1 MDRSSPLAAMMPP
14 PPVFLTEHE
23 QGPRLNLQSMLRRGS
38 HSHQSSLPNIPAAF
52 REFDPGFSPSFDSP
66 TTTLAADLSQNFHIA
81 KSPVLPTPRRS
92 LLPSFSFGA
101 KTSKFNRTPP
111 TQVSSSPN
119 GDAMDASPLPH
130 KSRPMLSATSSSTS
144 SSSFT
149 SLSSLKPIS
158 SNSSLDDSQESNPAY
173 ISSRNY
179 FGPRISRPKTMS
191 SCFPSNPNFDP
202 PSISARG
209 NSLSYNLDETQ
220 RGLDEMFRGSPNNLG
235 SSLRTV
241 GLGIDTPE
249 PSNSCISGGFRPAF
263 TSRSPTD
270 SPLAQL
276 ATRPANKIL
285 RAKCRRTQSMFQKP
299 GEVLVTEMNEGH
311 QFLAVN
317 STSPMS
323 PPTSQCG
330 NVPMPSFSVQQDDP
344 FKRIAP
350 STLVDILDGKF
361 QQYYDRHVIVDCRFE
376 YEYQGGHIAGAVNVN
391 SLDQLEETF
400 LNQPPNSRLL
410 LIFHCEYSAHRA
422 PRMALHLR
430 NRDRHLNMHRYPELH
445 YPDIYI
451 LHGGYSNFF
460 GSHRSRCEPQHYV
473 EMTNSNHRDAC
484 EREMNKFRKNL
495 RGLRTQSYSFSGVS
509 AIHGSSATSGIFAAG
524 KTVDVGVSGMSI
536 SRHTSQ

>member
-1 MDRSSPLAAMMPP
+1 MDRSSPLAAMMLP
-14 PPVFLTEHE
+14 PPVFLNEHE
-23 QGPRLNLQSMLRRGS
+23 QAPSLNLHAILRRGS
-38 HSHQSSLPNIPAAF
+38 HSHQSSLPNIPAF
-52 REFDPGFSPSFDSP
+52 RDFDSGFSPAFDSP

-101 KTSKFNRTPP
+101 KTSKLNRTPP

-119 GDAMDASPLPH
+119 GDTMDVSPLPH
-130 KSRPMLSATSSSTS
+130 KSRPMLSAASSSSS

-149 SLSSLKPIS
+149 SLSSLKPFS
-158 SNSSLDDSQESNPAY
+158 SNSSLDNSQES
-173 ISSRNY
+173 IRNY
-179 FGPRISRPKTMS
+179 FGPRPISRPKATP
-191 SCFPSNPNFDP
+191 SCFPPNPNFAP
-202 PSISARG
+202 PSMPARSISVP
-209 NSLSYNLDETQ
+209 YTLDETQ
-220 RGLDEMFRGSPNNLG
+220 RSLDEMFAGSPKHG
-235 SSLRTV
+235 SSLKIV

-249 PSNSCISGGFRPAF
+249 PNNLCLSGGFKPAF
-263 TSRSPTD
+263 ASRSPTD

-276 ATRPANKIL
+276 ATRPANKVL

-299 GEVLVTEMNEGH
+299 GDVLVTEMNESH
-311 QFLAVN
+311 QFLAVTAVN
-317 STSPMS
+317 NASPMS
-323 PPTSQCG
+323 SPSSQCG

-350 STLVDILDGKF
+350 STLVDVLDGRF

-376 YEYQGGHIAGAVNVN
+376 YEYEGGHIVGAVNVN
-391 SLDQLEETF
+391 SLNQLEEMF
-400 LNQPPNSRLL
+400 LNRPPKARLL

-451 LHGGYSNFF
+451 LDGGYSNFF
-460 GSHRSRCEPQHYV
+460 SSHRSRCEPQQYV

-484 EREMNKFRKNL
+484 EREMNKFRKNM
-495 RGLRTQSYSFSGVS
+495 RGLRTQSYSFTGVS
-509 AIHGSSATSGIFAAG
+509 AFHGPSTSSGIFAEG
-524 KTVDVGVSGMSI
+524 RTVDIDVRGVSI